1 MSTPVA
7 PLTDVERRAPTV
19 RVDAF
24 RAMGS
29 DARLYVVGGGD
40 GLVAEGRARVED
52 LEAKWSRFLPT
63 SEVSRLNAAAG
74 TPRIVSDDTVALI
87 ARGVDAWRLTAG
99 RCDPTVLGDVLRAGY
114 TTSFDD
120 LAAGAAERTES
131 PLTRGCADIVLDA
144 AARTVQLPSGV
155 GFDPGG
161 IGKGLAAD
169 LVVAE
174 LLAAGAEGAG
184 VNLGGDVRVAGT
196 PPEASW
202 AIAIDHPTRP
212 DPAAVVHLRDGA
224 VATSSRL
231 RRRWE
236 TRHGPTH
243 HLIDP
248 ASGRPADVSVWTATA
263 IAATGW
269 QAEALAKAA
278 FLGGLPAGVTLLEQL
293 GAAGLLIDDDGAV
306 LTTPS
311 FQVFTE
317 PSSRSVAT
325 R

>member
-1 MSTPVA
+1 M
-7 PLTDVERRAPTV
+7 RA
-19 RVDAF
+19 DAF

-29 DARLYVVGGGD
+29 DAGVYLVGGGP
-40 GLVAEGRARVED
+40 GLVADARARVED

-63 SEVSRLNAAAG
+63 SEVSRLNAASG
-74 TPRIVSDDTVALI
+74 TPRVVSDDTFALI
-87 ARGVDAWRLTAG
+87 ARGMDAWRLTAG

-114 TTSFDD
+114 TTTFDD
-120 LAAGAAERTES
+120 LAASTAAATES
-131 PLTRGCADIVLDA
+131 SLTRGCADVVLDA
-144 AARTVQLPSGV
+144 ATRTVQLPSGV

-169 LVVAE
+169 LVVDE
-174 LLAAGAEGAG
+174 LLAAGAEGAC

-212 DPAAVVHLRDGA
+212 DPAAVVHLCDGA

-231 RRRWE
+231 RRRWAG
-236 TRHGPTH
+236 RHGPTH

-248 ASGRPADVSVWTATA
+248 VSGRPADVSLWSATA

-278 FLGGLPAGVTLLEQL
+278 FLDGLPAGVTLLEQL
-293 GAAGLLIDDDGAV
+293 RAAGLLIDDDGAV

-311 FQVFTE
+311 FQVFTDPA
-317 PSSRSVAT
+317 PSRVAT
-325 R
+325 H